1 LIINAN
7 RTLSRI
13 NAKRMPRAAAPL
25 PPRSGGGIVPLTL
38 PA

>member
-1 LIINAN
+1 LNINAN

-13 NAKRMPRAAAPL
+13 DAKPMPRVAAPL
-25 PPRSGGGIVPLTL
+25 PPWSGRTIVPLTS

>member
-1 LIINAN
+1 LNINAN

-13 NAKRMPRAAAPL
+13 DAKRMPCVAAPL
-25 PPRSGGGIVPLTL
+25 PPPSVRTSVPLTS